1 MSYIDLIC
9 KISNPE
15 KMLEMNI
22 NNIYLLS
29 NIGIKKYDD
38 NDDIGIQ
45 IKNLK
50 TVEYK
55 FNINEV
61 FIFRTFL
68 DTKIIL
74 YLIMEDEMY
83 ILNSRKKIINAVIY
97 IDNYLIVFFENNEI
111 EIINYRKFKYLKL
124 VKNTV
129 NLDDYL
135 SLLIKVIEEN
145 LVTEDMNV
153 RTNVK
158 PIALPHSKVNIQHS
172 PSFTNINMDIDSLQI
187 ICERIWTVFSLQEES
202 CYCFSIIKDENRLF
216 QYLININKQKIIF
229 DNIFNLVKFLK
240 KEFYEPIK
248 LCSYLI

>member
-1 MSYIDLIC
+1 MSYIDLVC

-15 KMLEMNI
+15 KMFEINI

-29 NIGIKKYDD
+29 NIGIKNYDD
-38 NDDIGIQ
+38 NDDIGVQ

-68 DTKIIL
+68 DRKIIL

-83 ILNSRKKIINAVIY
+83 ILNSQKKIINAVIY

-111 EIINYRKFKYLKL
+111 EIINYRKFKYLRL
-124 VKNTV
+124 IKNTV
-129 NLDDYL
+129 NLEDYL

-145 LVTEDMNV
+145 LVTEDMNIKE
-153 RTNVK
+153 NVK
-158 PIALPHSKVNIQHS
+158 PITLPHSKVIAEQS
-172 PSFTNINMDIDSLQI
+172 SFTNINLNTDTLHL
-187 ICERIWTVFSLQEES
+187 ICERIWSIFSLQKES
-202 CYCFSIIKDENRLF
+202 CYCFSIIKNENRLF
-216 QYLININKQKIIF
+216 QYLININNQKIIF
-229 DNIFNLVKFLK
+229 DNILNLIKFLK

>member
-15 KMLEMNI
+15 KMFEMNI

-29 NIGIKKYDD
+29 NIGIKNYDNED
-38 NDDIGIQ
+38 DDIGIQ

-50 TVEYK
+50 TIEYK

-83 ILNSRKKIINAVIY
+83 ILNSKKKIINALIY

-111 EIINYRKFKYLKL
+111 EIINYRKFKYLRL
-124 VKNTV
+124 IRNTEI
-129 NLDDYL
+129 LDDYL

-145 LVTEDMNV
+145 LVIEDMNIKE
-153 RTNVK
+153 NVK
-158 PIALPHSKVNIQHS
+158 PITLPRSKVITKQPN
-172 PSFTNINMDIDSLQI
+172 FTNLNLSNDTLHLM
-187 ICERIWTVFSLQEES
+187 CERIWAVFPLQEDS
-202 CYCFSIIKDENRLF
+202 CYCFSVIKNGNRLF
-216 QYLININKQKIIF
+216 HYLIKINNKKIVF
-229 DNIFNLVKFLK
+229 DNILSLIQFLK

>member
-1 MSYIDLIC
+1 MSYIDLVC
-9 KISNPE
+9 KVSNPE
-15 KMLEMNI
+15 KMFEMNI

-29 NIGIKKYDD
+29 NIGIKNYDD
-38 NDDIGIQ
+38 NDDIGVQ

-68 DTKIIL
+68 DKKIIL

-83 ILNSRKKIINAVIY
+83 ILNSKKKIINALIY

-111 EIINYRKFKYLKL
+111 EIINYRKFKYLRL
-124 VKNTV
+124 IKNTV

-153 RTNVK
+153 RENVK
-158 PIALPHSKVNIQHS
+158 PIVLPHSKVITEQSN
-172 PSFTNINMDIDSLQI
+172 FTNININADSLQL
-187 ICERIWTVFSLQEES
+187 ICERIWTIFPLQKES
-202 CYCFSIIKDENRLF
+202 CYCFSIIKNENRLF

-229 DNIFNLVKFLK
+229 DNILNLIKFLK